1 MLDQETEDKYM
12 KKLKNLKSKS
22 SKFIIAESVEVTNIP
37 GSWHSNDNSIP
48 GEKSF
53 IKITDCENKSLYVPL
68 KNNLTRNEII
78 EFSKFLLNYVDC
90 SSYSIVADLNNK

>member
-1 MLDQETEDKYM
+1 MIDQEMEDKYM
-12 KKLKNLKSKS
+12 EKLKNLKSKS
-22 SKFIIAESVEVTNIP
+22 SKFTIAKSMEVTNIP
-37 GSWHSNDNSIP
+37 GSWHSNDNSIS
-48 GEKSF
+48 GEASF

-78 EFSKFLLNYVDC
+78 EFSKFLLNYIDC

>member
-12 KKLKNLKSKS
+12 EKLKNLKSKS

-37 GSWHSNDNSIP
+37 GSWHSNDSIP
-48 GEKSF
+48 GNKSF
-53 IKITDCENKSLYVPL
+53 IKITDCENKSLYIPL